1 MDLFKTA
8 SVITAALLL
17 NACSSNSAKYEVPEI
32 GTSSIA
38 LQVTR
43 SAGSGTIIEDQ
54 TLPKDAISD
63 VGLGGYVGSTTM
75 GLALGSMTT
84 GFGLAILADQKYGWD
99 QRNLVMYLDS
109 ETYGGLDEYEMCK
122 VVMSKM
128 DEVMIPSFDTL
139 QSFTNKPIS
148 RDSKFYDERYNGGE
162 RLCVEGYPLESNLD
176 SHASIYFRGLDTPF
190 LGTRVGVRSIS
201 EPFSTN
207 LFYADLKRQILD
219 TNVIAVRFTYYSS
232 LIAHMQ
238 YSDFDAT
245 GFVNADG
252 LSTSPSIKLPTA
264 TFMSLPMKEYIA
276 DSQYMPYINAVRN
289 SDTVYY
295 FVKPVDGQQ
304 FSQNLSEYHY
314 KVAEILERTKE
325 KNSHTN
331 VSTQ

>member
-1 MDLFKTA
+1 MNLIQVT
-8 SVITAALLL
+8 SVVSAVLLL
-17 NACSSNSAKYEVPEI
+17 NACASNSAKYEIPEK

-54 TLPKDAISD
+54 TLPKGAISD
-63 VGLGGYVGSTTM
+63 VGIGGYVGSTAM
-75 GLALGSMTT
+75 GLTFGSMTT

-99 QRNLVMYLDS
+99 RRNLVMYLDAD
-109 ETYGGLDEYEMCK
+109 TYSGLDGYEMCK

-128 DEVMIPSFDTL
+128 NEVMIPSFDTL

-162 RLCVEGYPLESNLD
+162 SLCVEGYPLDSNVD
-176 SHASIYFRGLDTPF
+176 SHAAIYFRGVDTAF

-201 EPFSTN
+201 EPFSTD
-207 LFYADLKRQILD
+207 LFDADLKKQIPD

-238 YSDFDAT
+238 YSDVETT
-245 GFVNADG
+245 GLVNANG
-252 LSTSPSIKLPTA
+252 LSTSPYIKLPTA

-276 DSQYMPYINAVRN
+276 DSKYIPLTNAVRN
-289 SDTVYY
+289 NDKVYF
-295 FVKPVDGQQ
+295 FVKPERGVQATMSLEDYHTKVSAIVD
-304 FSQNLSEYHY
+304 
-314 KVAEILERTKE
+314 RE
-325 KNSHTN
+325 KNQS
-331 VSTQ
+331 

>member
-17 NACSSNSAKYEVPEI
+17 NACASNSAKYEIPEK

-54 TLPKDAISD
+54 TLAKGAISD
-63 VGLGGYVGSTTM
+63 VGIGGYVGSTAM
-75 GLALGSMTT
+75 GLAFGSMTT

-99 QRNLVMYLDS
+99 RRNLVMYLDAD
-109 ETYGGLDEYEMCK
+109 TYSGLDEYEMCK
-122 VVMSKM
+122 LIMSKM
-128 DEVMIPSFDTL
+128 DEVMAPSFDTL
-139 QSFTNKPIS
+139 QSFTKKPLS

-162 RLCVEGYPLESNLD
+162 SLCVEGYPLESNLD
-176 SHASIYFRGLDTPF
+176 SHAAIYFRGLDTPF

-207 LFYADLKRQILD
+207 LFYADLKKQIPE
-219 TNVIAVRFTYYSS
+219 TNVIAIRFTYYSS
-232 LIAHMQ
+232 LISHMKN
-238 YSDFDAT
+238 SESEAT
-245 GFVNADG
+245 GYVSADG
-252 LSTSPSIKLPTA
+252 LSTSPSIKLPAA

-276 DSQYMPYINAVRN
+276 DSEYIPNVNAVRN
-289 SDTVYY
+289 NDTVYY

-304 FSQNLSEYHY
+304 LTQKLSEYHST
-314 KVAEILERTKE
+314 VTEILERAKN
-325 KNSHTN
+325 KNSHTK

>member
-17 NACSSNSAKYEVPEI
+17 NACASNSAKYEVPEL

-54 TLPKDAISD
+54 TLPKGAISD
-63 VGLGGYVGSTTM
+63 VGIGGYVGSTLL
-75 GLALGSMTT
+75 GLPLGSMAT

-99 QRNLVMYLDS
+99 RRNLVMYLDAD
-109 ETYGGLDEYEMCK
+109 TYSGLDEYEMCK

-128 DEVMIPSFDTL
+128 DEVMVPSFDTL
-139 QSFTNKPIS
+139 QSFTKKPLS
-148 RDSKFYDERYNGGE
+148 PDSKFYDERYNGGE
-162 RLCVEGYPLESNLD
+162 SLCVEGYPLDSNVD
-176 SHASIYFRGLDTPF
+176 SHAAIYFRGVDTAF

-201 EPFSTN
+201 EPFSTDV
-207 LFYADLKRQILD
+207 FDADLKKQIPD

-238 YSDFDAT
+238 YSDAETT
-245 GFVNADG
+245 GFVNANG

-276 DSQYMPYINAVRN
+276 DSQYIPNINAVRN
-289 SDTVYY
+289 NDTVYY

-304 FSQNLSEYHY
+304 FSQSLSEYHST
-314 KVAEILERTKE
+314 VTEILERAKD
-325 KNSHTN
+325 KNSHTK